1 MSVLANSPIVKAV
14 QTPRGAVSA
23 SRLLIVIA
31 CAIFAP
37 LIAPYAYDIQ
47 NLPSA
52 NQDPSWTH
60 WMGTDE
66 FGRDLFSRIVFGAR
80 TSLTVAL
87 TAISVSVAV
96 GMSLGAAAG
105 YFGGLFDRVVTA
117 VVDLT
122 WSFPEILIAL
132 ILIAIIGPGLN
143 STMIAI
149 GLAYLAQFTRLTRAQ
164 IMALKNETYVEATAN
179 LGAGHF
185 HIIFRHLL
193 PNALTPVIV
202 AGMLATG
209 DAIILEATLGFF
221 GLGAQPPTP
230 SWGAMMSS
238 GTAQIFIA
246 PWIIIFPGLAIAMTV
261 IVINLF
267 GDALIDALDIR
278 KRLRDTRYASS
289 LGARRFNFH
298 RPAGSDRRRFLRP
311 RQGGD
316 SRHRRRVRLG
326 KVPHGNECHG
336 PAAADR
342 RGDHQGIGGL
352 RRHRAGRPA

>member
-1 MSVLANSPIVKAV
+1 MVSGSTLRTIVMS
-14 QTPRGAVSA
+14 PRGGISA
-23 SRLLIVIA
+23 LVLVVVIA
-31 CAIFAP
+31 AAVFAP
-37 LIAPYAYDIQ
+37 LIAPFAYDIQ
-47 NLPSA
+47 NLRSA
-52 NQDPSWTH
+52 NLDPSWTH

-66 FGRDLFSRIVFGAR
+66 FGRDLFSRIIYGAR
-80 TSLTVAL
+80 TSLSVAI
-87 TAISVSVAV
+87 TAISISVAV

-105 YFGGLFDRVVTA
+105 YFGGAFDRVVTA
-117 VVDLT
+117 AVDLT

-149 GLAYLAQFTRLTRAQ
+149 SIAYLAQFTRLTRAQ
-164 IMALKNETYVEATAN
+164 IMSLKNETYVEATRN
-179 LGAGHF
+179 LGAGHA

-246 PWIIIFPGLAIAMTV
+246 PWIIIFPGLAIAITV
-261 IVINLF
+261 IAINLF
-267 GDALIDALDIR
+267 GDAVIEALDIR
-278 KRLRDTRYASS
+278 NRLRDS
-289 LGARRFNFH
+289 
-298 RPAGSDRRRFLRP
+298 
-311 RQGGD
+311 
-316 SRHRRRVRLG
+316 
-326 KVPHGNECHG
+326 
-336 PAAADR
+336 
-342 RGDHQGIGGL
+342 
-352 RRHRAGRPA
+352 